1 MPDRVR
7 TDSLWEVGSVDD
19 DGDDSGLR
27 EDISAS
33 STVLVAAI
41 VHRLEGLR
49 IYHSM
54 QLSTFRIAWRNL
66 GRSRKRT
73 GLVMAAIA
81 LGQLTVVFVNCMMAG
96 MYDDML
102 QTITGPLIGH
112 VQIHHREWREER
124 ALDLYVDELAAA
136 KEQIRRLHGVESIS
150 PRIYSPVL
158 TASGEK
164 SDKPADAEPGMIVG
178 VDVDLEMGDGG
189 VLEGLPPDQR
199 PGHKAVVVG
208 RALAAKLGIEPGQQ
222 LALIGQDADEFP
234 ASDLFKVKAV
244 IRSSADIVNRM
255 GVVMSLADAGE
266 FLAMHDQA
274 HEIVIQGADLNRAE
288 ALADEIKALP
298 GLKSAEVLP
307 WREAA
312 PELVQ
317 MIDMKGVF
325 DLIFLAILFVAA
337 AAGIA
342 NMAVMSTFERTRE
355 FGMLLAVGTRPGR
368 IVRMVLIE
376 SIILG
381 LAGVAIGSVIGAA
394 LVKITGHTGIYY
406 AALAGMSGEGTDF
419 GFKGLNFSYIIYP
432 KFEWR
437 HVIFGVAAVTATS
450 VIASVWPA
458 ALAARLEPVE
468 AMRS

>member
-1 MPDRVR
+1 MGRR
-7 TDSLWEVGSVDD
+7 NRLATGRASYLSL
-19 DGDDSGLR
+19 
-27 EDISAS
+27 
-33 STVLVAAI
+33 
-41 VHRLEGLR
+41 
-49 IYHSM
+49 M
-54 QLSTFRIAWRNL
+54 QLSTLKIAWRNL

-102 QTITGPLIGH
+102 NTITGPLVGH
-112 VQIHHREWREER
+112 VQLHHEKWREER
-124 ALDLYVDELAAA
+124 AMDLYIDNLSAVRKGIEGLAG
-136 KEQIRRLHGVESIS
+136 IESIS
-150 PRIYSPVL
+150 PRIYSAVL

-164 SDKPADAEPGMIVG
+164 SDKPADAEPGMVVG
-178 VDVDLEMGDGG
+178 IDVGLETRDGG
-189 VLEGLPPDQR
+189 ILEGLPADKQ
-199 PGHKAVVVG
+199 PGNGAVVLG
-208 RALAAKLGIEPGQQ
+208 RALAAKLGIGPGMQI
-222 LALIGQDADEFP
+222 ALIGQDADEFP
-234 ASDLFKVKAV
+234 ASDLFEVKAV

-266 FLAMHDQA
+266 FLAMPDQA
-274 HEIVIQGADLNRAE
+274 HEIVIQGTDLERAE
-288 ALADEIKALP
+288 ELAAQIGQLP
-298 GLKSAEVLP
+298 GLESAEVLP

-312 PELVQ
+312 PELVEI
-317 MIDMKGVF
+317 IDMKGVF
-325 DLIFLAILFVAA
+325 DLIFIAILFVAA

-342 NMAVMSTFERTRE
+342 NTAVMSTFERTRE

-376 SIILG
+376 SVILG
-381 LAGVAIGSVIGAA
+381 LVGVAIGSLIGAA
-394 LVKITGHTGIYY
+394 LVKITGHTGIDY

-450 VIASVWPA
+450 VVASVWPA
-458 ALAARLEPVE
+458 AVASRLEPVE

>member
-1 MPDRVR
+1 
-7 TDSLWEVGSVDD
+7 
-19 DGDDSGLR
+19 
-27 EDISAS
+27 
-33 STVLVAAI
+33 
-41 VHRLEGLR
+41 
-49 IYHSM
+49 M
-54 QLSTFRIAWRNL
+54 QLSTVKIAWRNL
-66 GRSRKRT
+66 GRARKRT
-73 GLVMAAIA
+73 GLVVAAIA

-102 QTITGPLIGH
+102 DTITGPLIGH
-112 VQIHHREWREER
+112 VQLHHKEWREER
-124 ALDLYVDELAAA
+124 AMDLYVDGLSGV
-136 KEQIRRLHGVESIS
+136 RRRIERVEGVESIS
-150 PRIYSPVL
+150 PRIYSAVL
-158 TASGEK
+158 TAPGEK
-164 SDKPADAEPGMIVG
+164 SDKPADAEPGMVIG
-178 VDVDLEMGDGG
+178 VDVALETGDGG
-189 VLEGLPPDQR
+189 ILEGLPADRQ
-199 PGHKAVVVG
+199 PGNRAVVVG
-208 RALAAKLGIEPGQQ
+208 RALAAKLGIKPGQQ
-222 LALIGQDADEFP
+222 IALIGQDADEFP
-234 ASDLFKVKAV
+234 VSDLFRVKAV

-266 FLAMHDQA
+266 FLAMPDQA
-274 HEIVIQGADLNRAE
+274 HEIVVQGADLERAGM
-288 ALADEIKALP
+288 LAAEIAELP
-298 GLKSAEVLP
+298 GMESAEVLS

-342 NMAVMSTFERTRE
+342 NTAVMSTFERTRE

-376 SIILG
+376 SVIVG
-381 LAGVAIGSVIGAA
+381 LVGVAIGSLIGAA
-394 LVKITGHTGIYY
+394 LVKVTGHTGIDY

-419 GFKGLNFSYIIYP
+419 GFKGLNFSYIIHP

-437 HVIFGVAAVTATS
+437 HVIFGVVAVTATS

>member
-1 MPDRVR
+1 
-7 TDSLWEVGSVDD
+7 
-19 DGDDSGLR
+19 
-27 EDISAS
+27 
-33 STVLVAAI
+33 
-41 VHRLEGLR
+41 
-49 IYHSM
+49 M
-54 QLSTFRIAWRNL
+54 QLSTLKIAWRNL

-96 MYDDML
+96 MYGDML
-102 QTITGPLIGH
+102 NTITGPLIGH
-112 VQIHHREWREER
+112 VQLHHKEWREER
-124 ALDLYVDELAAA
+124 AIDLYIDDLSDAR
-136 KEQIRRLHGVESIS
+136 KRIGQLDGVESIS
-150 PRIYSPVL
+150 PRIYSAVL
-158 TASGEK
+158 TASGER
-164 SDKPADAEPGMIVG
+164 SDKPADAEPGMVVG
-178 VDVDLEMGDGG
+178 IDVALETRDGG
-189 VLEGLPPDQR
+189 ILEALPADQR
-199 PGHKAVVVG
+199 PGNRSVVVG

-222 LALIGQDADEFP
+222 IALIGQDADEFP
-234 ASDLFKVKAV
+234 ASDLFEVKAV
-244 IRSSADIVNRM
+244 IRSSADIINRM

-266 FLAMHDQA
+266 FLAMPDQA
-274 HEIVIQGADLNRAE
+274 HEIVIQGTDLNHAE
-288 ALADEIKALP
+288 ALANEVKALP
-298 GLKSAEVLP
+298 GMASAEVLP

-342 NMAVMSTFERTRE
+342 NTAVMSTFERTRE

-376 SIILG
+376 SVILG
-381 LAGVAIGSVIGAA
+381 LAGVAIGSLIGAV
-394 LVKITGHTGIYY
+394 LVKITGHTGIDY
-406 AALAGMSGEGTDF
+406 AALAGMSGEGADF

-437 HVIFGVAAVTATS
+437 HVIFGIAAVTATS
-450 VIASVWPA
+450 VVASVWPA